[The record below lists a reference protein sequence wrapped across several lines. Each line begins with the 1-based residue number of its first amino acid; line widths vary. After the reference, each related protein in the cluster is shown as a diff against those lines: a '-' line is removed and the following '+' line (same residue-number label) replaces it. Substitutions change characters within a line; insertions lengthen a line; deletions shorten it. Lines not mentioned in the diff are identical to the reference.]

1 VFFTVSVSVWFW
13 PAWTLV
19 NVMLRGVADKV
30 ACVTPVPERAKFTT
44 VLDPLMVSER
54 LPLPAP
60 ADVGAKTT
68 PNVVLWF
75 GARISGR
82 LNPV

>member
-1 VFFTVSVSVWFW
+1 M
-13 PAWTLV
+13 LL
-19 NVMLRGVADKV
+19 NVMLAGLADK
-30 ACVTPVPERAKFTT
+30 AAGVTPVPERAKSTT
-44 VLDPLMVSER
+44 VLDPLMASER

-68 PNVVLWF
+68 PKVVLWF
-75 GARISGR
+75 GARVSGR